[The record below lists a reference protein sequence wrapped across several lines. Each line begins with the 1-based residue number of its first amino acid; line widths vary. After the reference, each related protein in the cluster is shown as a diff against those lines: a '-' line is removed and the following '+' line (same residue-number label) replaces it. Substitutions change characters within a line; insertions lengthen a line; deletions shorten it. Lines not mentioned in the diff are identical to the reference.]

1 MVSFHHG
8 LVSRAME
15 ELLSS
20 QILKLPY
27 NFQLFS
33 MTCLLSNWPIPFL
46 LQKEEQRKSL
56 SKDLDEREKRHFSL
70 LHCHALL
77 LEEYTSYV
85 QEALLSFCLTFE
97 KTKLFIK
104 KMGKRVNF
112 IYFWSCQKEKIV
124 EQKTVQA
131 LASLIS
137 HLFLL
142 MRQTSSRGLRFTYA
156 SLPSTFYHL

>member
-15 ELLSS
+15 GLLSS

-70 LHCHALL
+70 LYRHALL

-85 QEALLSFCLTFE
+85 QPRSSFCFTFE
-97 KTKLFIK
+97 KTKFFIK

-131 LASLIS
+131 LASWIS
-137 HLFLL
+137 LLFLL
-142 MRQTSSRGLRFTYA
+142 MRQTSSRGLRFIYA
-156 SLPSTFYHL
+156 CFPSTFYHL